1 MQSAV
6 YNAVFGGTT
15 QAVRMDMIANNLAN
29 ANTTGYKKDKMSFVN
44 VFQEHAS
51 DLCDPNRTLNG
62 ELPWPERV
70 NVSQTRVGTVKI
82 DYSQGAMKQTGN
94 PLDLAIEGE
103 GLFKVSTP
111 NGMMYTRSGVFH
123 LNTDGTIVDQHN
135 NALQGQNGSLQ
146 ISGASS
152 LIVDEQGRVLV
163 DGNPVD
169 RLGFVT
175 FDDPQKLE
183 RIGQHMFRNPTDD
196 PAEEKPV
203 ENGTVCQG
211 FLEAS
216 NVQVVEEMVR
226 MIEVSRAYNLDQK
239 VMTTSADMDKKVTDS
254 VGKGSV

>member
-6 YNAVFGGTT
+6 YSAVFGGTT
-15 QAVRMDMIANNLAN
+15 QAIRMDMIANNLAN

-51 DLCDPNRTLNG
+51 DSCDPNRTLNG
-62 ELPWPERV
+62 DLAWPEAV
-70 NVSQTRVGTVKI
+70 NVSQTRVGTVKV

-123 LNTDGTIVDQHN
+123 LNGEGTIVDQHN
-135 NALQGQNGSLQ
+135 NALQGQSGSLQ
-146 ISGASS
+146 IAGASN
-152 LIVDEQGRVLV
+152 LIVDSQGQVLV

-169 RLGFVT
+169 RIGFVT

-183 RIGQHMFRNPTDD
+183 RIGQHMFRNPTEN
-196 PAEEKPV
+196 PATEKPV
-203 ENGTVCQG
+203 ENGTICQG

-226 MIEVSRAYNLDQK
+226 MIEVSRAYNSDQK

-254 VGKGSV
+254 VGKS